1 MDKVKIDDNLPIP
14 SSSTANVVVD
24 EAEGI
29 WSADIEQSFLEA
41 LAIYPPCGR
50 RKIILTEEGK
60 MYGRNELV
68 ARYIKIRTGKTR
80 TRKQV
85 SSHLQVLAK
94 RRSKEIQSLRNDKV
108 AQQVILERLKQYTSA
123 EIVSMNNEQINS
135 DNDSLSSDNEVQ
147 KKKKITS
154 PIKNLLQPIPIDE
167 HLAKPIQPSTMNVDQ
182 FQSKDELFSCSQT
195 PAIKKNTIKRATSIN
210 KSNGTMPNI
219 MNNSVPHFIPN
230 SPAVYTHTAG
240 RSRCSSNTSSS
251 SPLSSGSTMSQGIM
265 VTNTTIPSLAIVGDE
280 NFRLY
285 ELSAFVEPN
294 RTIAATHP
302 SLIYPSSE
310 AYAMHQHDLVR
321 LHTNDIQM
329 KSIQT
334 FETILVDQIFDKF
347 PHYDGLKDLFERNP
361 YGSFFLIKF
370 WADVPISSPM
380 TSSINNRD
388 ESFFTSFTYTS
399 CSNRPIHIST
409 RLCSF
414 GKQVLEKVET
424 SEHPQRD
431 QFDQYIYRFDRS
443 PLCDYMVQF
452 IQKLRSLPNTCMMN
466 SVLENFTVLQVIK
479 CLDNPEQL
487 LLCLAFVFEI
497 AMFDAGGPQYQVY
510 KLVAN

>member
-1 MDKVKIDDNLPIP
+1 MDIVNVDNHHVRSL
-14 SSSTANVVVD
+14 STDTTTNNSITD

-29 WSADIEQSFLEA
+29 WSPDIEQSFLEA

-94 RRSKEIQSLRNDKV
+94 RRGKEIQSLREDKA
-108 AQQVILERLKQYTSA
+108 AQKIILDRLKQYTSA
-123 EIVSMNNEQINS
+123 EIVSMNNQQINTDDNES
-135 DNDSLSSDNEVQ
+135 FSDDNDQIKTMQTNN
-147 KKKKITS
+147 S
-154 PIKNLLQPIPIDE
+154 PIKNLLQPIPIITDDFS
-167 HLAKPIQPSTMNVDQ
+167 LSPQKSVMIKKPIKTN
-182 FQSKDELFSCSQT
+182 FKT
-195 PAIKKNTIKRATSIN
+195 
-210 KSNGTMPNI
+210 
-219 MNNSVPHFIPN
+219 N
-230 SPAVYTHTAG
+230 SPAIYANKKR
-240 RSRCSSNTSSS
+240 RSRCSSNASSS
-251 SPLSSGSTMSQGIM
+251 SPLSSGSTASQNLMI
-265 VTNTTIPSLAIVGDE
+265 TNLSVPSFAIIGDE

-285 ELSAFVEPN
+285 DLSAFAEIK
-294 RTIAATHP
+294 RTIGTPTHP
-302 SLIYPSSE
+302 SLIYPTTE
-310 AYAMHQHDLVR
+310 AYAIDQHDLLR
-321 LHTNDIQM
+321 LHANDIQM
-329 KSIQT
+329 RNLQT
-334 FETILVDQIFDKF
+334 FETISIDQIFDKF
-347 PHYDGLKDLFERNP
+347 PRYEGLKDLFELNP
-361 YGSFFLIKF
+361 DGSFFLIKF
-370 WADVPISSPM
+370 WADVSLGSSLM
-380 TSSINNRD
+380 NTMNMRD
-388 ESFFTSFTYTS
+388 ESFFTSYTYAS

-452 IQKLRSLPNTCMMN
+452 IQKLRSLPDPYMMN
-466 SVLENFTVLQVIK
+466 SVLENFTILQVIK
-479 CLDNPEQL
+479 CLDNPERL

-497 AMFDAGGPQYQVY
+497 PLFDAGGPQYHVY